1 MTSRFDRI
9 VVIND
14 DSVQSGG
21 AAAIA
26 LASLAELRARG
37 VSVTLI
43 TGDDGAN
50 PELARMGVDVVALN
64 GRHVFNGQRPA
75 IARGLFDRRVAKD
88 IAAWIRQN
96 DTPRT
101 IYHMHNWHKV
111 LSPAAFVPLRRVARR
126 LIVTAHDYFLACPNG
141 GYFHYPRG
149 ELCCLK
155 PMSAPCIMQACDKR
169 NYGHKLWR
177 VARGEIR
184 HRAMNLR
191 TSPATVIAVHEGMV
205 PLLAH
210 TVAQASI
217 HVLRNPSMPWVTT
230 RVAAERNRRLLFVGR
245 LEHDKGVMHLAKA
258 ARIAGAPLRII
269 GSGPLASILRCDF
282 PEVELA
288 GWRSKEEIGRMCRDV
303 RALVMPSQWR
313 ETFGLSAVEAA
324 MSGIPTI
331 ASRASLIC
339 SDLEQHG
346 IGIGCD
352 AQDVTAM
359 ANTIKRVMSDDALVE
374 QMSHAGFERGRQIS
388 PTPTAWGDLLVAL
401 YAEKL
406 TGAELGQPASTRT
419 RTLHA
424 AVSDSPARI

>member
-1 MTSRFDRI
+1 MPSRIDRV

-26 LASLAELRARG
+26 LASLQEMRARG
-37 VSVTLI
+37 LAVTLI
-43 TGDDGAN
+43 TGDDGTN

-75 IARGLFDRRVAKD
+75 IARGLFDRDTAQR
-88 IAAWIRQN
+88 IGAWIRQN
-96 DTPRT
+96 DTPHT
-101 IYHMHNWHKV
+101 VYHLHNWHKV
-111 LSPAAFVPLRRVARR
+111 LSPSAFLPMRRVARR
-126 LIVTAHDYFLACPNG
+126 LIITAHDYFLACPNG
-141 GYFHYPRG
+141 GYFNYPRG
-149 ELCCLK
+149 ELCCLR
-155 PMSAPCIMQACDKR
+155 PMSASCLVQACDKR

-177 VARGEIR
+177 VLRGEIR

-191 TSPATVIAVHEGMV
+191 SSAATVIAVHEGMV
-205 PLLAH
+205 PLLTP
-210 TVAQASI
+210 TVDHGAI
-217 HVLRNPSMPWVTT
+217 RVLRNPSMPWLTT

-313 ETFGLSAVEAA
+313 ETFGLAAVEAA

-331 ASRASLIC
+331 VSRASLIC
-339 SDLEQHG
+339 GDLERLG

-359 ANTIKRVMSDDALVE
+359 ANTIKRVMAEDDLVAE
-374 QMSHAGFERGRQIS
+374 MSHNGFARGRCLS
-388 PTPTAWGDLLVAL
+388 PTPSDWGDLLIEL

-406 TGAELGQPASTRT
+406 AGAEIGQAASRRT
-419 RTLHA
+419 RSMPTTIET
-424 AVSDSPARI
+424 ARV